1 MRTKNQEFIASI
13 EKFVDNFID
22 ERGVSPTITEI
33 AEGIG
38 TSKSTV
44 GRYVSYMRDNGLLD
58 YTGRRSIVTKAS
70 QAMRQGMTKVP
81 IVGAIPCGVPNL
93 AEENIEGYVCL
104 PELLFG
110 TGTFYLLR
118 AHGESMIG
126 AGIDDGDL
134 ILIRQQATANLGQIV
149 VALIGTDDATLKRF
163 YPDPENGIFRL
174 HPENPTMEDIIV
186 TDCVVQGV
194 AVRVIKNL
202 E

>member
-1 MRTKNQEFIASI
+1 MRTKNQEFIVSI
-13 EKFVDNFID
+13 EKFVGSFID

-58 YTGRRSIVTKAS
+58 YTGRRSIVTKAVQALR
-70 QAMRQGMTKVP
+70 QAMLNVP
-81 IVGAIPCGVPNL
+81 IVGAIPCGTPNL
-93 AEENIEGYVCL
+93 AEENIEEYVSL
-104 PELLFG
+104 PASLFG
-110 TGTFYLLR
+110 TGNFYLLR

-134 ILIRQQATANLGQIV
+134 VLIRQQTTADPGQIV
-149 VALIGTDDATLKRF
+149 VALIGTDEATLKRF
-163 YPDPENGIFRL
+163 YPDLENGIVRL

-186 TDCVVQGV
+186 SDCVIQGV